1 MYNIGRKVGEKRMSN
16 LGNKE
21 TMAKNLRYYVER
33 SGKTQRE
40 LCEIFGVATSTF
52 NDWLKAK
59 KYPRI
64 DKIEIMA
71 NYFGI
76 LKSDLIEEKGEERK
90 EMQKKNDILS
100 DIILKLNK
108 DAELLEMVAIL
119 STLDIEKRAAVKPV
133 LLALKA
139 ADK

>member
-1 MYNIGRKVGEKRMSN
+1 MYNKVKKVCEKRMSN

-33 SGKTQRE
+33 SGKTQKE
-40 LCEIFGVATSTF
+40 LCEFFGVATSTF
-52 NDWLKAK
+52 NDWMKAK

-76 LKSDLIEEKGEERK
+76 LKSDLIEDKTEEHR
-90 EMQKKNDILS
+90 EMQKKNDVLS
-100 DIILKLNK
+100 DIVLKMNE
-108 DAELLEMVAIL
+108 DMELLSIVETL
-119 STLDIEKRAAVKPV
+119 SKLDFEKREAVKAV
-133 LLALKA
+133 LLAFSTTEK
-139 ADK
+139 

>member
-1 MYNIGRKVGEKRMSN
+1 MSN

-64 DKIEIMA
+64 DKVEIMA
-71 NYFGI
+71 NYFHI
-76 LKSDLIEEKGEERK
+76 LKSDLIEEKSEERK
-90 EMQKKNDILS
+90 EMQKKNDVLS
-100 DIILKLNK
+100 DIILKLNE
-108 DAELLEMVAIL
+108 DEELLELVEAL
-119 STLDIEKRAAVKPV
+119 SKLGFEKRAAVKPV
-133 LLALKA
+133 LLALQVT
-139 ADK
+139 DK